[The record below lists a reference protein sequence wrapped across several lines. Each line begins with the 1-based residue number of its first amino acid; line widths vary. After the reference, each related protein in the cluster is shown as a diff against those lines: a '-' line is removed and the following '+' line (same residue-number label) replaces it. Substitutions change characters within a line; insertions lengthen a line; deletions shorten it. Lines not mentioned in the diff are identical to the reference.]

1 MAGPQLELVPE
12 GTGDTRVPPNDQAA
26 EMSTLGGML
35 LSPDAIVEVL
45 ELVRG
50 EDFYFPKHE
59 IIFNAINTVFSRSEP
74 TDVIMITE
82 QLTRDGNLTKIGGA
96 SYLHTL
102 ESSVPTAA
110 NASYYASIVAD
121 KAILRKLV
129 QSGTRI
135 TQLGYA
141 AEGDPSEL
149 VNDAQVEIFTIGR
162 AAGAQ
167 DAIVLRDAVNI
178 AVNEMEEQ
186 AKSAKEGLDIPT
198 GFRELDDVT
207 NGLHPGQLVLIAAR
221 PGLGKS
227 TLALDFARSAALRS
241 NVPTVFF
248 SLEMSASEISQR
260 LLSAESSV
268 PLSAIRKSKDL
279 KSEGWKRINTI
290 QSRLDDTP
298 LYIDDSPNLTLSE
311 IRAKCRRLKA
321 QHGIKLVIIDY
332 LQLMTSGKKV
342 ENRQQEVSEFS
353 RSMKLLAK
361 ELEVPVI
368 AISQLNRSSEAR
380 ADKRPMLSDLRESG
394 SIEQDADCV
403 MFVYREEYYLAN
415 REPKPGT
422 EEHAKWMS
430 DMHNAHGK
438 AEVIIAKQRHGPT
451 GTVTLAFEAEMTRF
465 SNYISD
471 EALPERM

>member
-35 LSPDAIVEVL
+35 LSSDAIADVL
-45 ELVRG
+45 ELVKA

-59 IIFNAINTVFSRSEP
+59 IIFNAINTVFSRQEP
-74 TDVIMITE
+74 TDVIMITD
-82 QLTRDGNLTKIGGA
+82 QLTREGNLNKIGGA

-141 AEGDPSEL
+141 AEGDPGEL

-162 AAGAQ
+162 SAGAQ
-167 DAIVLRDAVNI
+167 DAIVLRDAVKI
-178 AVNEMEEQ
+178 AVNEMEDQ

-207 NGLHPGQLVLIAAR
+207 NGLHPGQLILIAAR

-241 NVPTVFF
+241 RVPTVFF
-248 SLEMSASEISQR
+248 SLEMSATEISQR
-260 LLSAESSV
+260 LMSAETSV

-279 KSEGWKRINTI
+279 QSEGWKRINTL
-290 QSRLDDTP
+290 QPKLDDTP
-298 LYIDDSPNLTLSE
+298 LFIDDSPNLTLSE

-353 RSMKLLAK
+353 RSLKLLAK
-361 ELEVPVI
+361 ELGVPIV
-368 AISQLNRSSEAR
+368 ALSQLNRGPENSP
-380 ADKRPMLSDLRESG
+380 DKKPQLSHLRESG
-394 SIEQDADCV
+394 SLEQDADIV
-403 MFVYREEYYLAN
+403 LLLHRERFAEQGEN
-415 REPKPGT
+415 RN
-422 EEHAKWMS
+422 
-430 DMHNAHGK
+430 D
-438 AEVIIAKQRHGPT
+438 AEIHIAKHRNGEMRVLQ
-451 GTVTLAFEAEMTRF
+451 VLFEGHYSRF
-465 SNYISD
+465 SD
-471 EALPERM
+471 LAKM

>member
-35 LSPDAIVEVL
+35 LSKDAIVEVL
-45 ELVRG
+45 ELVRA
-50 EDFYFPKHE
+50 EDFYYPKHE
-59 IIFNAINTVFSRSEP
+59 IIFNAINAVFSRSEP
-74 TDVIMITE
+74 TDVIMITD
-82 QLTRDGNLTKIGGA
+82 QLTREGNLAKIGGA

-121 KAILRKLV
+121 KAVLRKLV

-135 TQLGYA
+135 SQMGFA

-149 VNDAQVEIFTIGR
+149 LNDAQVEIFSIGR

-167 DAIVLRDAVNI
+167 DALMLRDAVEI
-178 AVNEMEEQ
+178 AVKEMEHQ

-227 TLALDFARSAALRS
+227 TLALDFARSAALKS
-241 NVPTVFF
+241 NIPTVFF
-248 SLEMSASEISQR
+248 SLEMSATEISQR
-260 LLSAESSV
+260 LIAAETSV
-268 PLSAIRKSKDL
+268 PLTVIRKSKEMNN
-279 KSEGWKRINTI
+279 EGWKRINSVQARI
-290 QSRLDDTP
+290 GQTP

-311 IRAKCRRLKA
+311 IRAKCRRMKA
-321 QHGIKLVIIDY
+321 QLGIKLVIIDY

-353 RSMKLLAK
+353 RSLKLLAK
-361 ELEVPVI
+361 ELGVPVV
-368 AISQLNRSSEAR
+368 ALSQLNRGSEQSP
-380 ADKRPMLSDLRESG
+380 DKKPQLSNLRESG
-394 SIEQDADCV
+394 SLEQDADIV
-403 MFVYREEYYLAN
+403 LLLHRERFAEQGEN
-415 REPKPGT
+415 RNDAEI
-422 EEHAKWMS
+422 HIAKHRNGEMRVLRVQFEGIYSRFS
-430 DMHNAHGK
+430 DMAN
-438 AEVIIAKQRHGPT
+438 V
-451 GTVTLAFEAEMTRF
+451 
-465 SNYISD
+465 
-471 EALPERM
+471 

>member
-35 LSPDAIVEVL
+35 LSSDAIAEVL
-45 ELVRG
+45 ELVKG
-50 EDFYFPKHE
+50 EDFYYPKHE
-59 IIFNAINTVFSRSEP
+59 IIFNAINAVFSRSEP
-74 TDVIMITE
+74 TDVIMITD
-82 QLTRDGNLTKIGGA
+82 QLTRDGNLNKIGGA

-162 AAGAQ
+162 SAGAQ
-167 DAIVLRDAVNI
+167 DAIVLRDAVKI

-207 NGLHPGQLVLIAAR
+207 NGLHPGQLILIAAR

-241 NVPTVFF
+241 HVPTVFF
-248 SLEMSASEISQR
+248 SLEMSATEISQR
-260 LLSAESSV
+260 LLSAEKSV

-279 KSEGWKRINTI
+279 QSEGWKRINTL
-290 QSRLDDTP
+290 QPKLDDSP

-321 QHGIKLVIIDY
+321 QYGIKLVIIDY

-353 RSMKLLAK
+353 RSLKLLAK
-361 ELEVPVI
+361 ELDVPIV
-368 AISQLNRSSEAR
+368 ALSQLNRGPENSP
-380 ADKRPMLSDLRESG
+380 DKKPQLSHLRESG
-394 SIEQDADCV
+394 SLEQDADIV
-403 MFVYREEYYLAN
+403 LLLHRERFAEQGEN
-415 REPKPGT
+415 RN
-422 EEHAKWMS
+422 
-430 DMHNAHGK
+430 D
-438 AEVIIAKQRHGPT
+438 AEIHIAKHRNGEMRVLQ
-451 GTVTLAFEAEMTRF
+451 VLFEGHYSRF
-465 SNYISD
+465 SD
-471 EALPERM
+471 LAKM

>member
-35 LSPDAIVEVL
+35 LSSDAIADVL
-45 ELVRG
+45 ELVKA

-59 IIFNAINTVFSRSEP
+59 IIFNAINTVFSRQEP

-82 QLTRDGNLTKIGGA
+82 QLTRDGNLNKIGGA

-110 NASYYASIVAD
+110 NATYYASIVAD

-149 VNDAQVEIFTIGR
+149 VNDAQVEIFAIGR
-162 AAGAQ
+162 SAAAQ
-167 DAIVLRDAVNI
+167 DAVVLRDAIKI
-178 AVNEMEEQ
+178 AVNEMEDQ

-207 NGLHPGQLVLIAAR
+207 NGLQPGQLILIAAR

-241 NVPTVFF
+241 RVPTVFF
-248 SLEMSASEISQR
+248 SLEMSATEISQR
-260 LLSAESSV
+260 LMSAETSV

-279 KSEGWKRINTI
+279 QSEGWKRINTL
-290 QSRLDDTP
+290 QPKLDDIP

-311 IRAKCRRLKA
+311 IRAKCRRLKS
-321 QHGIKLVIIDY
+321 QFGIKLVIIDY

-353 RSMKLLAK
+353 RSLKLLAK
-361 ELEVPVI
+361 ELGVPIV
-368 AISQLNRSSEAR
+368 ALSQLNRGPESSP
-380 ADKRPMLSDLRESG
+380 DKKPQLSHLRESG
-394 SIEQDADCV
+394 SLEQDADIV
-403 MFVYREEYYLAN
+403 LLLHRERFAEQGEN
-415 REPKPGT
+415 RN
-422 EEHAKWMS
+422 
-430 DMHNAHGK
+430 D
-438 AEVIIAKQRHGPT
+438 AEIHIAKHRNGEMRVLQ
-451 GTVTLAFEAEMTRF
+451 VLFEGHYSRF
-465 SNYISD
+465 SD
-471 EALPERM
+471 LAKM

>member
-12 GTGDTRVPPNDQAA
+12 GMGDTRVPPNDQAA

-35 LSPDAIVEVL
+35 LSKDAIVEVL
-45 ELVRG
+45 ELVRA
-50 EDFYFPKHE
+50 EDFYYPKHE
-59 IIFNAINTVFSRSEP
+59 IIFNAINAVFSRSEP
-74 TDVIMITE
+74 TDVIMITD
-82 QLTRDGNLTKIGGA
+82 QLTREGNLAKIGGA

-121 KAILRKLV
+121 KAVLRKLV

-135 TQLGYA
+135 SQMGFA

-149 VNDAQVEIFTIGR
+149 LNDAQVEIFSIGR

-167 DAIVLRDAVNI
+167 DAMMLRDVVEI
-178 AVNEMEEQ
+178 AVKEMEHQ

-207 NGLHPGQLVLIAAR
+207 NGLHPGQLILIAAR

-227 TLALDFARSAALRS
+227 TLALDFARSAALKS

-248 SLEMSASEISQR
+248 SLEMSATEISQR
-260 LLSAESSV
+260 LIAAETSV
-268 PLSAIRKSKDL
+268 PLTVIRKSKEMNN
-279 KSEGWKRINTI
+279 EGWKRINSVQARI
-290 QSRLDDTP
+290 GDTP

-311 IRAKCRRLKA
+311 IRAKCRRMKA
-321 QHGIKLVIIDY
+321 QLGIKLVIIDY

-353 RSMKLLAK
+353 RSLKLLAK
-361 ELEVPVI
+361 ELGVPIV
-368 AISQLNRSSEAR
+368 ALSQLNRGSEQSP
-380 ADKRPMLSDLRESG
+380 DKKPQLSNLRESG
-394 SIEQDADCV
+394 SLEQDADIV
-403 MFVYREEYYLAN
+403 LLLHRERFAEQGEN
-415 REPKPGT
+415 RNDAEI
-422 EEHAKWMS
+422 HIAKHRNGEMRVLRVQFEGIYSRFS
-430 DMHNAHGK
+430 DM
-438 AEVIIAKQRHGPT
+438 GP
-451 GTVTLAFEAEMTRF
+451 ADRQ
-465 SNYISD
+465 I
-471 EALPERM
+471 

>member
-35 LSPDAIVEVL
+35 LSSDAIAEVL
-45 ELVRG
+45 ELVKG
-50 EDFYFPKHE
+50 EDFYYPKHE
-59 IIFNAINTVFSRSEP
+59 IIFNAINAVFSRSEP
-74 TDVIMITE
+74 TDVIMITD
-82 QLTRDGNLTKIGGA
+82 QLTRDGNLNKIGGA

-162 AAGAQ
+162 SAGAQ
-167 DAIVLRDAVNI
+167 DAIVLRDAVKI

-207 NGLHPGQLVLIAAR
+207 NGLHPGQLILIAAR

-248 SLEMSASEISQR
+248 SLEMSATEISQR
-260 LLSAESSV
+260 LLSAETSV

-279 KSEGWKRINTI
+279 QSEGWKRINTL
-290 QSRLDDTP
+290 QPKLDDSP

-321 QHGIKLVIIDY
+321 QYGIKLVIIDY

-353 RSMKLLAK
+353 RSLKLLAK
-361 ELEVPVI
+361 ELGVPIV
-368 AISQLNRSSEAR
+368 ALSQLNRGPENSP
-380 ADKRPMLSDLRESG
+380 DKKPQLSHLRESG
-394 SIEQDADCV
+394 SLEQDADIV
-403 MFVYREEYYLAN
+403 LLLHRERFAEQGEN
-415 REPKPGT
+415 RN
-422 EEHAKWMS
+422 
-430 DMHNAHGK
+430 D
-438 AEVIIAKQRHGPT
+438 AEIHIAKHRNGEMRVLQ
-451 GTVTLAFEAEMTRF
+451 VLFEGHYSRF
-465 SNYISD
+465 SD
-471 EALPERM
+471 LAKM

>member
-26 EMSTLGGML
+26 EMSTLGGKL
-35 LSPDAIVEVL
+35 LSSDAIADVL
-45 ELVRG
+45 ELVKA

-59 IIFNAINTVFSRSEP
+59 IIFNAINTVFSRQEP
-74 TDVIMITE
+74 TDVIMITD
-82 QLTRDGNLTKIGGA
+82 QLTRDGNLNKIGGA

-162 AAGAQ
+162 SAGAQ
-167 DAIVLRDAVNI
+167 DAIVLRDAVKV

-207 NGLHPGQLVLIAAR
+207 NGLHPGQLILIAAR

-241 NVPTVFF
+241 HVPTVFF
-248 SLEMSASEISQR
+248 SLEMSATEISQR
-260 LLSAESSV
+260 LMSAETNV

-279 KSEGWKRINTI
+279 QSEGWKRINTL
-290 QSRLDDTP
+290 QPKLDDTP

-353 RSMKLLAK
+353 RSLKLLAK
-361 ELEVPVI
+361 ELGVPIV
-368 AISQLNRSSEAR
+368 ALSQLNRGPENAP
-380 ADKRPMLSDLRESG
+380 DKKPQLSHLRESG
-394 SIEQDADCV
+394 SLEQDADIV
-403 MFVYREEYYLAN
+403 LLLHRERFAEQGEN
-415 REPKPGT
+415 RN
-422 EEHAKWMS
+422 
-430 DMHNAHGK
+430 D
-438 AEVIIAKQRHGPT
+438 AEIHIAKHRNGEMRVLQ
-451 GTVTLAFEAEMTRF
+451 VLFEGHYSRF
-465 SNYISD
+465 SD
-471 EALPERM
+471 LAKM

>member
-35 LSPDAIVEVL
+35 LSSDAIADVL
-45 ELVRG
+45 ELVKA

-59 IIFNAINTVFSRSEP
+59 IIFNAINTVFSRQEP
-74 TDVIMITE
+74 TDVIMITD
-82 QLTRDGNLTKIGGA
+82 QLTREGNLNKIGGA

-162 AAGAQ
+162 SAGAQ
-167 DAIVLRDAVNI
+167 DAIVLRDAVKI
-178 AVNEMEEQ
+178 AVNEMEDQ

-207 NGLHPGQLVLIAAR
+207 NGLHPGQLILIAAR

-241 NVPTVFF
+241 HVPTVFF
-248 SLEMSASEISQR
+248 SLEMSATEISQR
-260 LLSAESSV
+260 LMSAETSV

-279 KSEGWKRINTI
+279 QSEGWKRINTL
-290 QSRLDDTP
+290 QPKLDDTP
-298 LYIDDSPNLTLSE
+298 LFIDDSPNLTLSE

-353 RSMKLLAK
+353 RSLKLLAK
-361 ELEVPVI
+361 ELGVPIV
-368 AISQLNRSSEAR
+368 ALSQLNRGPENSP
-380 ADKRPMLSDLRESG
+380 DKKPQLSHLRESG
-394 SIEQDADCV
+394 SLEQDADIV
-403 MFVYREEYYLAN
+403 LLLHRERFAEQGEN
-415 REPKPGT
+415 RN
-422 EEHAKWMS
+422 
-430 DMHNAHGK
+430 D
-438 AEVIIAKQRHGPT
+438 AEIHIAKHRNGEMRVLQ
-451 GTVTLAFEAEMTRF
+451 VLFEGHYSRF
-465 SNYISD
+465 SD
-471 EALPERM
+471 LAKM

>member
-1 MAGPQLELVPE
+1 MAGPKLELVPE

-35 LSPDAIVEVL
+35 LSNDAIVEVL
-45 ELVRG
+45 ELIKG

-74 TDVIMITE
+74 TDVIMITD
-82 QLTRDGNLTKIGGA
+82 QLTRDGNLNKIGGA

-110 NASYYASIVAD
+110 SASYYASIVAD

-149 VNDAQVEIFTIGR
+149 VNDAQVEIFAIGR
-162 AAGAQ
+162 SAGAQ
-167 DAIVLRDAVNI
+167 DAIVLRDAVKI

-268 PLSAIRKSKDL
+268 PLNAIRKSKDL

-353 RSMKLLAK
+353 RSLKLLAK
-361 ELEVPVI
+361 ELSVPIV
-368 AISQLNRSSEAR
+368 ALSQLNRGPENAP
-380 ADKRPMLSDLRESG
+380 DKKPQLSHLRESG
-394 SIEQDADCV
+394 S
-403 MFVYREEYYLAN
+403 L
-415 REPKPGT
+415 
-422 EEHAKWMS
+422 
-430 DMHNAHGK
+430 
-438 AEVIIAKQRHGPT
+438 
-451 GTVTLAFEAEMTRF
+451 
-465 SNYISD
+465 
-471 EALPERM
+471 

>member
-35 LSPDAIVEVL
+35 LSKDAIVEVL
-45 ELVRG
+45 ELVHA
-50 EDFYFPKHE
+50 EDFYYPKHE
-59 IIFNAINTVFSRSEP
+59 IIFNAINAVFSRSEP
-74 TDVIMITE
+74 TDVIMITD
-82 QLTRDGNLTKIGGA
+82 QLTREGNLAKIGGA

-121 KAILRKLV
+121 KAVLRKLV

-135 TQLGYA
+135 SQMGFA

-149 VNDAQVEIFTIGR
+149 LNDAQVEIFSIGR

-167 DAIVLRDAVNI
+167 DAMMLRDAVEI
-178 AVNEMEEQ
+178 AVKEMEHQ

-207 NGLHPGQLVLIAAR
+207 NGLHPGQLILIAAR

-227 TLALDFARSAALRS
+227 TLALDFARSAALKS

-248 SLEMSASEISQR
+248 SLEMSATEISQR
-260 LLSAESSV
+260 LIAAETSV
-268 PLSAIRKSKDL
+268 PLTVIRKSKEMNN
-279 KSEGWKRINTI
+279 EGWKRINSVQARI
-290 QSRLDDTP
+290 GDTP

-311 IRAKCRRLKA
+311 IRAKCRRMKA
-321 QHGIKLVIIDY
+321 QLGIKLVIIDY

-353 RSMKLLAK
+353 RSLKLLAK
-361 ELEVPVI
+361 ELGVPVV
-368 AISQLNRSSEAR
+368 ALSQLNRGSEQSP
-380 ADKRPMLSDLRESG
+380 DKKPQLSNLRESG
-394 SIEQDADCV
+394 SLEQDADIV
-403 MFVYREEYYLAN
+403 LLLHRERFAEQGEN
-415 REPKPGT
+415 RNDAEI
-422 EEHAKWMS
+422 HIAKHRNGEMRVLRVQFEGIYSRFS
-430 DMHNAHGK
+430 DM
-438 AEVIIAKQRHGPT
+438 GP
-451 GTVTLAFEAEMTRF
+451 ADRQ
-465 SNYISD
+465 I
-471 EALPERM
+471 

>member
-35 LSPDAIVEVL
+35 LSKDAIVEVL
-45 ELVRG
+45 ELVRA
-50 EDFYFPKHE
+50 EDFYYPKHE
-59 IIFNAINTVFSRSEP
+59 IIFNAINAVFSRSEP
-74 TDVIMITE
+74 TDVIMITD
-82 QLTRDGNLTKIGGA
+82 QLTREGNLAKIGGA

-121 KAILRKLV
+121 KAVLRKLV

-135 TQLGYA
+135 SQMGFA

-149 VNDAQVEIFTIGR
+149 LNDAQVEIFSIGR

-167 DAIVLRDAVNI
+167 DALMLRDAVEI
-178 AVNEMEEQ
+178 AVKEMEHQ

-227 TLALDFARSAALRS
+227 TLALDFARSAALKS

-248 SLEMSASEISQR
+248 SLEMSATEISQR
-260 LLSAESSV
+260 LIAAETSV
-268 PLSAIRKSKDL
+268 PLTVIRKSKEMNN
-279 KSEGWKRINTI
+279 EGWKRINSVQARI
-290 QSRLDDTP
+290 GQTP

-311 IRAKCRRLKA
+311 IRAKCRRMKA
-321 QHGIKLVIIDY
+321 QLGIKLVIIDY

-353 RSMKLLAK
+353 RSLKLLAK
-361 ELEVPVI
+361 ELGVPVV
-368 AISQLNRSSEAR
+368 ALSQLNRGSEQSP
-380 ADKRPMLSDLRESG
+380 DKKPQLSNLRESG
-394 SIEQDADCV
+394 SLEQDADIV
-403 MFVYREEYYLAN
+403 LLLHRERFAEQGEN
-415 REPKPGT
+415 RNDAEI
-422 EEHAKWMS
+422 HIAKHRNGEMRVLRVQFEGIYSRFS
-430 DMHNAHGK
+430 DMAN
-438 AEVIIAKQRHGPT
+438 V
-451 GTVTLAFEAEMTRF
+451 
-465 SNYISD
+465 
-471 EALPERM
+471 

>member
-26 EMSTLGGML
+26 EMSTLGAML
-35 LSPDAIVEVL
+35 LSKDAITEVL

-74 TDVIMITE
+74 TDVIMITD
-82 QLTRDGNLTKIGGA
+82 QLTREGNLNKVGGA

-141 AEGDPSEL
+141 AEGDPTEL
-149 VNDAQVEIFTIGR
+149 VSDAQAEIFTIGR
-162 AAGAQ
+162 AAGSQ
-167 DAIVLRDAVNI
+167 DAIRLIDAVRV
-178 AVNEMEEQ
+178 AVDEMERQ
-186 AKSAKEGLDIPT
+186 AESVKEGLEIPT
-198 GFRELDDVT
+198 GFRELDEVT
-207 NGLHPGQLVLIAAR
+207 NGLHPGQLILIAAR

-227 TLALDFARSAALRS
+227 TLALDFARSAALKA

-248 SLEMSASEISQR
+248 SLEMSATEISQR
-260 LLSAESSV
+260 LLSAETSV

-279 KSEGWKRINTI
+279 KTEGWKRINSV
-290 QSRLDDTP
+290 QSRIDDTP
-298 LYIDDSPNLTLSE
+298 LFIDDSPNLTLSE

-321 QHGIKLVIIDY
+321 QHDIKLVIIDY
-332 LQLMTSGKKV
+332 LQLMTSGKRV
-342 ENRQQEVSEFS
+342 ESRQQEVSEFS
-353 RSMKLLAK
+353 RSLKLLAK
-361 ELEVPVI
+361 ELEVPIV
-368 AISQLNRSSEAR
+368 ALSQLNRGPEQAS
-380 ADKRPMLSDLRESG
+380 DKKPQLSHLRESG
-394 SIEQDADCV
+394 SLEQDADIV
-403 MFVYREEYYLAN
+403 LLLHRERFADQGEN
-415 REPKPGT
+415 RN
-422 EEHAKWMS
+422 
-430 DMHNAHGK
+430 D
-438 AEVIIAKQRHGPT
+438 AEIHIAKHRNGEMRILN
-451 GTVTLAFEAEMTRF
+451 VLFEGHYSRF
-465 SNYISD
+465 SDLAPI
-471 EALPERM
+471 

>member
-35 LSPDAIVEVL
+35 LSSDAIADVL
-45 ELVRG
+45 ELVKA

-59 IIFNAINTVFSRSEP
+59 IIFNAINTVFARQEP

-82 QLTRDGNLTKIGGA
+82 QLTRDGNLNKIGGA

-110 NASYYASIVAD
+110 NATYYASIVAD

-149 VNDAQVEIFTIGR
+149 VNDAQVEIFAIGR
-162 AAGAQ
+162 SAAAQ
-167 DAIVLRDAVNI
+167 DAVVLRDAIKI
-178 AVNEMEEQ
+178 AVNEMEDQ

-207 NGLHPGQLVLIAAR
+207 NGLQPGQLILIAAR

-241 NVPTVFF
+241 HVPTVFF
-248 SLEMSASEISQR
+248 SLEMSATEISQR
-260 LLSAESSV
+260 LMSAETSV

-279 KSEGWKRINTI
+279 QSEGWKRINTL
-290 QSRLDDTP
+290 QPKLDDIP

-311 IRAKCRRLKA
+311 IRAKCRRLKS
-321 QHGIKLVIIDY
+321 QYGIKLVIIDY

-353 RSMKLLAK
+353 RSLKLLAK
-361 ELEVPVI
+361 ELGVPIV
-368 AISQLNRSSEAR
+368 ALSQLNRGPESSP
-380 ADKRPMLSDLRESG
+380 DKKPQLSHLRESG
-394 SIEQDADCV
+394 SLEQDADIV
-403 MFVYREEYYLAN
+403 LLLHRERFAEQGEN
-415 REPKPGT
+415 RN
-422 EEHAKWMS
+422 
-430 DMHNAHGK
+430 D
-438 AEVIIAKQRHGPT
+438 AEIHIAKHRNGEMRVLQ
-451 GTVTLAFEAEMTRF
+451 VLFEGHYSRF
-465 SNYISD
+465 SD
-471 EALPERM
+471 LAKM

>member
-35 LSPDAIVEVL
+35 LSSDAIADVL
-45 ELVRG
+45 ELVKA

-59 IIFNAINTVFSRSEP
+59 IIFNAINTVFARQEP

-82 QLTRDGNLTKIGGA
+82 QLTRDGNLNKIGGA

-110 NASYYASIVAD
+110 NATYYASIVAD

-149 VNDAQVEIFTIGR
+149 VNDAQVEIFAIGR
-162 AAGAQ
+162 SAAAQ
-167 DAIVLRDAVNI
+167 DAVVLRDAIKI
-178 AVNEMEEQ
+178 AVNEMEDQ
-186 AKSAKEGLDIPT
+186 AKSAKEGLDSPT

-207 NGLHPGQLVLIAAR
+207 NGLQPGQLILIAAR

-241 NVPTVFF
+241 HVPTVFF
-248 SLEMSASEISQR
+248 SLEMSATEISQR
-260 LLSAESSV
+260 LMSAETSV

-279 KSEGWKRINTI
+279 QSEGWKRINTL
-290 QSRLDDTP
+290 QPKLDDIP

-311 IRAKCRRLKA
+311 IRAKCRRLKS
-321 QHGIKLVIIDY
+321 QYGIKLVIIDY

-353 RSMKLLAK
+353 RSLKLLAK
-361 ELEVPVI
+361 ELGVPIV
-368 AISQLNRSSEAR
+368 ALSQLNRGPESSP
-380 ADKRPMLSDLRESG
+380 DKKPQLSHLRESG
-394 SIEQDADCV
+394 SLEQDADIV
-403 MFVYREEYYLAN
+403 LLLHRERFAEQVEN
-415 REPKPGT
+415 RN
-422 EEHAKWMS
+422 
-430 DMHNAHGK
+430 D
-438 AEVIIAKQRHGPT
+438 AEIHIAKHRNGEMRVLQ
-451 GTVTLAFEAEMTRF
+451 VLFEGHYSRF
-465 SNYISD
+465 SD
-471 EALPERM
+471 LAKM

>member
-35 LSPDAIVEVL
+35 LSSDAIADVL
-45 ELVRG
+45 ELVKA

-59 IIFNAINTVFSRSEP
+59 IIFNAINTVFSRQEP
-74 TDVIMITE
+74 TDVIMITD
-82 QLTRDGNLTKIGGA
+82 QLTRDGNLNKIGGA

-162 AAGAQ
+162 SAGAQ
-167 DAIVLRDAVNI
+167 DAIVLRDAVKV

-207 NGLHPGQLVLIAAR
+207 NGLHPGQLILIAAR

-241 NVPTVFF
+241 HVPTVFF
-248 SLEMSASEISQR
+248 SLEMSATEISQR
-260 LLSAESSV
+260 LMSAETNV

-279 KSEGWKRINTI
+279 QSEGWKRINTL
-290 QSRLDDTP
+290 QPKLDDTP

-353 RSMKLLAK
+353 RSLKLLAK
-361 ELEVPVI
+361 ELGVPIV
-368 AISQLNRSSEAR
+368 ALSQLNRGPENAP
-380 ADKRPMLSDLRESG
+380 DKKPQLSHLRESG
-394 SIEQDADCV
+394 SLEQDADIV
-403 MFVYREEYYLAN
+403 LLLHRERFAEQGEN
-415 REPKPGT
+415 RN
-422 EEHAKWMS
+422 
-430 DMHNAHGK
+430 D
-438 AEVIIAKQRHGPT
+438 AEIHIAKHRNGEMRVLQ
-451 GTVTLAFEAEMTRF
+451 VLFEGHYSRF
-465 SNYISD
+465 SD
-471 EALPERM
+471 LAKM

>member
-1 MAGPQLELVPE
+1 MVGPQLELVPE

-35 LSPDAIVEVL
+35 LSGDAIADVL
-45 ELVRG
+45 ELVKA

-59 IIFNAINTVFSRSEP
+59 IIFNAINTVFARQEP

-82 QLTRDGNLTKIGGA
+82 QLTRDGNLNKIGGA

-110 NASYYASIVAD
+110 NATYYASIVAD

-149 VNDAQVEIFTIGR
+149 VNDAQVEIFAIGR
-162 AAGAQ
+162 SAAAQ
-167 DAIVLRDAVNI
+167 DAVVLRDAVKI
-178 AVNEMEEQ
+178 AVNEMEDQ

-207 NGLHPGQLVLIAAR
+207 NGLHPGQLILIAAR

-241 NVPTVFF
+241 HVPTVFF
-248 SLEMSASEISQR
+248 SLEMSATEISQR
-260 LLSAESSV
+260 LMSAETSV

-279 KSEGWKRINTI
+279 QSEGWKRINTL
-290 QSRLDDTP
+290 QPKLDDIP

-311 IRAKCRRLKA
+311 IRAKCRRLKS
-321 QHGIKLVIIDY
+321 QYGIKLVIIDY

-353 RSMKLLAK
+353 RSLKLLAK
-361 ELEVPVI
+361 ELGVPIV
-368 AISQLNRSSEAR
+368 ALSQLNRGPESSP
-380 ADKRPMLSDLRESG
+380 DKKPQLSHLRESG
-394 SIEQDADCV
+394 SLEQDADIV
-403 MFVYREEYYLAN
+403 LLLHRERFAEQGEN
-415 REPKPGT
+415 RN
-422 EEHAKWMS
+422 
-430 DMHNAHGK
+430 D
-438 AEVIIAKQRHGPT
+438 AEIHIAKHRNGEMRVLQ
-451 GTVTLAFEAEMTRF
+451 VLFEGHYSRF
-465 SNYISD
+465 SD
-471 EALPERM
+471 LAKM

>member
-1 MAGPQLELVPE
+1 MAGPQLELVPG

-35 LSPDAIVEVL
+35 LSKDAIVEVL
-45 ELVRG
+45 ELVRA
-50 EDFYFPKHE
+50 EDFYYPKHE
-59 IIFNAINTVFSRSEP
+59 IIFNAINAVFSRSEP
-74 TDVIMITE
+74 TDVIMITD
-82 QLTRDGNLTKIGGA
+82 QLTREGNLAKIGGA

-121 KAILRKLV
+121 KAVLRKLV

-135 TQLGYA
+135 SQMGFA

-149 VNDAQVEIFTIGR
+149 LNDAQVEIFSIGR

-167 DAIVLRDAVNI
+167 DAMMLRDAVEI
-178 AVNEMEEQ
+178 AVKEMEHQ

-227 TLALDFARSAALRS
+227 TLALDFARSAALKS
-241 NVPTVFF
+241 NIPTVFF
-248 SLEMSASEISQR
+248 SLEMSATEISQR
-260 LLSAESSV
+260 LIAAETSV
-268 PLSAIRKSKDL
+268 PLTVIRKSKEMNN
-279 KSEGWKRINTI
+279 EGWKRINSVQARI
-290 QSRLDDTP
+290 GQTP

-311 IRAKCRRLKA
+311 IRAKCRRMKA
-321 QHGIKLVIIDY
+321 QLGIKLVIIDY

-353 RSMKLLAK
+353 RSLKLLAK
-361 ELEVPVI
+361 ELGVPVV
-368 AISQLNRSSEAR
+368 ALSQLNRGSEQSP
-380 ADKRPMLSDLRESG
+380 DKKPQLSNLRESG
-394 SIEQDADCV
+394 SLEQDADIV
-403 MFVYREEYYLAN
+403 LLLHRERFAEQGEN
-415 REPKPGT
+415 RNDAEI
-422 EEHAKWMS
+422 HIAKHRNGEMRVLRVQFEGIYSRFS
-430 DMHNAHGK
+430 DMAN
-438 AEVIIAKQRHGPT
+438 V
-451 GTVTLAFEAEMTRF
+451 
-465 SNYISD
+465 
-471 EALPERM
+471 

>member
-35 LSPDAIVEVL
+35 LSSDAIADVL
-45 ELVRG
+45 ELVKA

-59 IIFNAINTVFSRSEP
+59 IIFNAINTVFSRQEP
-74 TDVIMITE
+74 TDVIMITD
-82 QLTRDGNLTKIGGA
+82 QLTREGNLNKIGGA

-162 AAGAQ
+162 SAGAQ
-167 DAIVLRDAVNI
+167 DAIVLRDAVKI
-178 AVNEMEEQ
+178 AVNEMEDQ

-207 NGLHPGQLVLIAAR
+207 NGLHPGQLILIAAR

-241 NVPTVFF
+241 HVPTVFF

-260 LLSAESSV
+260 LMSAETSV

-279 KSEGWKRINTI
+279 QSEGWKRINTL
-290 QSRLDDTP
+290 QPKLDDIP
-298 LYIDDSPNLTLSE
+298 LFIDDSPNLTLSE

-353 RSMKLLAK
+353 RSLKLLAK
-361 ELEVPVI
+361 ELGVPIV
-368 AISQLNRSSEAR
+368 ALSQLNRGPENSP
-380 ADKRPMLSDLRESG
+380 DKKPQLSHLRESG
-394 SIEQDADCV
+394 SLEQDADIV
-403 MFVYREEYYLAN
+403 LLLHRERFAEQGEN
-415 REPKPGT
+415 RN
-422 EEHAKWMS
+422 
-430 DMHNAHGK
+430 D
-438 AEVIIAKQRHGPT
+438 AEIHIAKHRNGEMRVLQ
-451 GTVTLAFEAEMTRF
+451 VLFEGHYSRF
-465 SNYISD
+465 SD
-471 EALPERM
+471 LAKM

>member
-1 MAGPQLELVPE
+1 MAGPQLELVPQ

-35 LSPDAIVEVL
+35 LSSDAIANVL
-45 ELVRG
+45 ELVKA

-59 IIFNAINTVFSRSEP
+59 IIFNAINTVFSRQEP
-74 TDVIMITE
+74 TDVIMITD
-82 QLTRDGNLTKIGGA
+82 QLTRDGNLNKIGGA

-110 NASYYASIVAD
+110 NATYYASIVAD

-149 VNDAQVEIFTIGR
+149 VNDAQVEIFAIGR
-162 AAGAQ
+162 SAGAQ
-167 DAIVLRDAVNI
+167 DAIVLRDAVEI
-178 AVNEMEEQ
+178 AVKEMDDQ

-207 NGLHPGQLVLIAAR
+207 NGLHPGQLILIAAR

-241 NVPTVFF
+241 HVPTVFF
-248 SLEMSASEISQR
+248 SLEMSATEISQR
-260 LLSAESSV
+260 LMSAETSV

-279 KSEGWKRINTI
+279 QSEGWKRINTL
-290 QSRLDDTP
+290 QPKLDDIP

-311 IRAKCRRLKA
+311 IRAKCRRLKS
-321 QHGIKLVIIDY
+321 QYGIKLVIIDY

-353 RSMKLLAK
+353 RSLKLLAK
-361 ELEVPVI
+361 ELEVPIV
-368 AISQLNRSSEAR
+368 ALSQLNRGPESSP
-380 ADKRPMLSDLRESG
+380 DKKPQLSHLRESG
-394 SIEQDADCV
+394 SLEQDADIV
-403 MFVYREEYYLAN
+403 LLLHRERFAEQGEN
-415 REPKPGT
+415 RN
-422 EEHAKWMS
+422 
-430 DMHNAHGK
+430 D
-438 AEVIIAKQRHGPT
+438 AEIHIAKHRNGEMRVLQ
-451 GTVTLAFEAEMTRF
+451 VLFEGHYSRF
-465 SNYISD
+465 SD
-471 EALPERM
+471 LAKM

>member
-35 LSPDAIVEVL
+35 LSSDAIADVL
-45 ELVRG
+45 ELVKA

-59 IIFNAINTVFSRSEP
+59 IIFNAINTVFSRQEP
-74 TDVIMITE
+74 TDVIMITD
-82 QLTRDGNLTKIGGA
+82 QLTREGNLNKIGGA

-162 AAGAQ
+162 SAGAQ
-167 DAIVLRDAVNI
+167 DAIVLRDAVKI
-178 AVNEMEEQ
+178 AVNEMEDQ

-207 NGLHPGQLVLIAAR
+207 NGLHPGQLILIAAR

-241 NVPTVFF
+241 HVPTVFF
-248 SLEMSASEISQR
+248 SLEMSATEISQR
-260 LLSAESSV
+260 LMSAETSV

-279 KSEGWKRINTI
+279 QSEGWKRINTL
-290 QSRLDDTP
+290 QPKLDDTP
-298 LYIDDSPNLTLSE
+298 LFIDDSPNLTLSE

-321 QHGIKLVIIDY
+321 QHGIKLVLLDY

-353 RSMKLLAK
+353 RSLKLLAK
-361 ELEVPVI
+361 ELGVPIV
-368 AISQLNRSSEAR
+368 ALSQLNRGPENSP
-380 ADKRPMLSDLRESG
+380 DKKPQLSHLRESG
-394 SIEQDADCV
+394 SLEQDADIV
-403 MFVYREEYYLAN
+403 LLLHRERFAEQGEN
-415 REPKPGT
+415 RN
-422 EEHAKWMS
+422 
-430 DMHNAHGK
+430 D
-438 AEVIIAKQRHGPT
+438 AEIHIAKHRNGEMRVLQ
-451 GTVTLAFEAEMTRF
+451 VLFEGHYSRF
-465 SNYISD
+465 SD
-471 EALPERM
+471 LAKM

>member
-35 LSPDAIVEVL
+35 LSSDAIADVL
-45 ELVRG
+45 ELVKA

-59 IIFNAINTVFSRSEP
+59 IIFNAINTVFARQEP

-82 QLTRDGNLTKIGGA
+82 QLTRDGNLNKIGGA

-110 NASYYASIVAD
+110 NATYYASIVAD

-149 VNDAQVEIFTIGR
+149 VNDAQVEIFAIGR
-162 AAGAQ
+162 SAAAQ
-167 DAIVLRDAVNI
+167 DAVVLRDAIKI
-178 AVNEMEEQ
+178 AVNEMEDQ

-207 NGLHPGQLVLIAAR
+207 NGLQPGQLILIAAR

-241 NVPTVFF
+241 RVPTVFF
-248 SLEMSASEISQR
+248 SLEMSATEISQR
-260 LLSAESSV
+260 LMSAETSV

-279 KSEGWKRINTI
+279 QSEGWKRINTL
-290 QSRLDDTP
+290 QPKLDDIP

-311 IRAKCRRLKA
+311 IRAKCRRLKS
-321 QHGIKLVIIDY
+321 QYGIKLVIIDY

-353 RSMKLLAK
+353 RSLKLLAK
-361 ELEVPVI
+361 ELGVPIV
-368 AISQLNRSSEAR
+368 ALSQLNRGPESSP
-380 ADKRPMLSDLRESG
+380 DKKPQLSHLRESG
-394 SIEQDADCV
+394 SLEQDADIV
-403 MFVYREEYYLAN
+403 LLLHRERFAEQGEN
-415 REPKPGT
+415 RN
-422 EEHAKWMS
+422 
-430 DMHNAHGK
+430 D
-438 AEVIIAKQRHGPT
+438 AEIHIAKHRNGEMRVLQ
-451 GTVTLAFEAEMTRF
+451 VLFEGHYSRF
-465 SNYISD
+465 SD
-471 EALPERM
+471 LAKM

>member
-1 MAGPQLELVPE
+1 MAGPQLELVPQ

-35 LSPDAIVEVL
+35 LSSDAIADVL
-45 ELVRG
+45 ELVKA

-59 IIFNAINTVFSRSEP
+59 IIFNAINTVFSRQEP
-74 TDVIMITE
+74 TDVIMITD
-82 QLTRDGNLTKIGGA
+82 QLTRDGNLNKIGGA

-110 NASYYASIVAD
+110 NATYYASIVAD

-149 VNDAQVEIFTIGR
+149 VNDAQVEIFAIGR
-162 AAGAQ
+162 SAGAQ
-167 DAIVLRDAVNI
+167 DAIVLRDAVEI
-178 AVNEMEEQ
+178 AVKEMDDQ
-186 AKSAKEGLDIPT
+186 AKSAREGLDIPT

-207 NGLHPGQLVLIAAR
+207 NGLHPGQLILIAAR

-241 NVPTVFF
+241 HVPTVFF
-248 SLEMSASEISQR
+248 SLEMSATEISQR
-260 LLSAESSV
+260 LMSAETSV

-279 KSEGWKRINTI
+279 QSEGWKRINTL
-290 QSRLDDTP
+290 QPKLDDIP

-311 IRAKCRRLKA
+311 IRAKCRRLKS
-321 QHGIKLVIIDY
+321 QYGIKLVIIDY

-353 RSMKLLAK
+353 RSLKLLAK
-361 ELEVPVI
+361 ELEVPIV
-368 AISQLNRSSEAR
+368 ALSQLNRGPESSP
-380 ADKRPMLSDLRESG
+380 DKKPQLSHLRESG
-394 SIEQDADCV
+394 SLEQDADIV
-403 MFVYREEYYLAN
+403 LLLHRERFAEQGEN
-415 REPKPGT
+415 RN
-422 EEHAKWMS
+422 
-430 DMHNAHGK
+430 D
-438 AEVIIAKQRHGPT
+438 AEIHIAKHRNGEMRVLQ
-451 GTVTLAFEAEMTRF
+451 VLFEGHYSRF
-465 SNYISD
+465 SD
-471 EALPERM
+471 LAKM

>member
-35 LSPDAIVEVL
+35 LSSDAIADVL
-45 ELVRG
+45 ELVKA

-59 IIFNAINTVFSRSEP
+59 IIFNAINTVFSRQEP
-74 TDVIMITE
+74 TDVIMITD
-82 QLTRDGNLTKIGGA
+82 QLTRDGNLNKIGGA

-162 AAGAQ
+162 SAGAQ
-167 DAIVLRDAVNI
+167 DAIVLRDAVKV

-207 NGLHPGQLVLIAAR
+207 NGLHPGQPILIAAR

-241 NVPTVFF
+241 HVPTVFF
-248 SLEMSASEISQR
+248 SLEMSATEISQR
-260 LLSAESSV
+260 LMSAETNV

-279 KSEGWKRINTI
+279 QSEGWKRINTL
-290 QSRLDDTP
+290 QPKLDDTP

-353 RSMKLLAK
+353 RSLKLLAK
-361 ELEVPVI
+361 ELGVPIV
-368 AISQLNRSSEAR
+368 ALSQLNRGPENAP
-380 ADKRPMLSDLRESG
+380 DKKPQLSHLRESG
-394 SIEQDADCV
+394 SLEQDADIV
-403 MFVYREEYYLAN
+403 LLLHRERFAEQGEN
-415 REPKPGT
+415 RN
-422 EEHAKWMS
+422 
-430 DMHNAHGK
+430 D
-438 AEVIIAKQRHGPT
+438 AEIHIAKHRNGEMRVLQ
-451 GTVTLAFEAEMTRF
+451 VLFEGHYSRF
-465 SNYISD
+465 SD
-471 EALPERM
+471 LAKM

>member
-35 LSPDAIVEVL
+35 LSSDAIADVL
-45 ELVRG
+45 ELVKA

-59 IIFNAINTVFSRSEP
+59 IIFNAINTVFSRQEP

-82 QLTRDGNLTKIGGA
+82 QLTRDGNLNKIGGA

-110 NASYYASIVAD
+110 NATYYASIVAD

-149 VNDAQVEIFTIGR
+149 VNDAQVEIFAIGR
-162 AAGAQ
+162 SAGAQ
-167 DAIVLRDAVNI
+167 DAVVLRDAIKI
-178 AVNEMEEQ
+178 AVNEMEDQ

-207 NGLHPGQLVLIAAR
+207 NGLQPGQLILIAAR

-241 NVPTVFF
+241 HVPTVFF
-248 SLEMSASEISQR
+248 SLEMSATEISQR
-260 LLSAESSV
+260 LMSAETSV

-279 KSEGWKRINTI
+279 QSEGWKRINTL
-290 QSRLDDTP
+290 QPKLDDIP

-311 IRAKCRRLKA
+311 IRAKCRRLKS
-321 QHGIKLVIIDY
+321 QYGIKLVIIDY

-353 RSMKLLAK
+353 RSLKLLAK
-361 ELEVPVI
+361 ELGVPIV
-368 AISQLNRSSEAR
+368 ALSQLNRGPESSP
-380 ADKRPMLSDLRESG
+380 DKKPQLSHLRESG
-394 SIEQDADCV
+394 SLEQDADIV
-403 MFVYREEYYLAN
+403 LLLHRERFAEQGEN
-415 REPKPGT
+415 RN
-422 EEHAKWMS
+422 
-430 DMHNAHGK
+430 D
-438 AEVIIAKQRHGPT
+438 AEIHIAKHRNGEMRVLQ
-451 GTVTLAFEAEMTRF
+451 VLFEGHYSRF
-465 SNYISD
+465 SD
-471 EALPERM
+471 LAKM

>member
-1 MAGPQLELVPE
+1 MVGPQLELVPE
-12 GTGDTRVPPNDQAA
+12 GTGDTRFPPNDQAA

-35 LSPDAIVEVL
+35 LSGDAIADVL
-45 ELVRG
+45 ELVKA

-59 IIFNAINTVFSRSEP
+59 IIFNAINTVFARQEP

-82 QLTRDGNLTKIGGA
+82 QLTRDGNLNKIGGA

-110 NASYYASIVAD
+110 NATYYASIVAD

-149 VNDAQVEIFTIGR
+149 VNDAQVEIFAIGR
-162 AAGAQ
+162 SAAAQ
-167 DAIVLRDAVNI
+167 DAVVLRDAVKI
-178 AVNEMEEQ
+178 AVNEMEDQ

-207 NGLHPGQLVLIAAR
+207 NGLHPGQLILIAAR

-241 NVPTVFF
+241 HVPTVFF
-248 SLEMSASEISQR
+248 SLEMSATEISQR
-260 LLSAESSV
+260 LMSAETSV
-268 PLSAIRKSKDL
+268 PLRAIRKSKDL
-279 KSEGWKRINTI
+279 QSECWKRINTL
-290 QSRLDDTP
+290 QPKLDDIP

-311 IRAKCRRLKA
+311 IRAKCRRLKS
-321 QHGIKLVIIDY
+321 QYGIKLVIIDY

-353 RSMKLLAK
+353 RSLKLLAK
-361 ELEVPVI
+361 ELGVPIV
-368 AISQLNRSSEAR
+368 ALSQLNRGPESSP
-380 ADKRPMLSDLRESG
+380 DKKPQLSHLRESG
-394 SIEQDADCV
+394 SLEQDADIV
-403 MFVYREEYYLAN
+403 LLLHRERFAEQGEN
-415 REPKPGT
+415 RN
-422 EEHAKWMS
+422 
-430 DMHNAHGK
+430 D
-438 AEVIIAKQRHGPT
+438 AEIHIAKHRNGEMRVLQ
-451 GTVTLAFEAEMTRF
+451 VLFEGHYSRF
-465 SNYISD
+465 SD
-471 EALPERM
+471 LAKM

>member
-82 QLTRDGNLTKIGGA
+82 QLTRDGNLNKIGGA

-167 DAIVLRDAVNI
+167 NAIVLRDDHR
-178 AVNEMEEQ
+178 
-186 AKSAKEGLDIPT
+186 LPT
-198 GFRELDDVT
+198 ER
-207 NGLHPGQLVLIAAR
+207 
-221 PGLGKS
+221 
-227 TLALDFARSAALRS
+227 
-241 NVPTVFF
+241 
-248 SLEMSASEISQR
+248 
-260 LLSAESSV
+260 
-268 PLSAIRKSKDL
+268 
-279 KSEGWKRINTI
+279 
-290 QSRLDDTP
+290 
-298 LYIDDSPNLTLSE
+298 
-311 IRAKCRRLKA
+311 
-321 QHGIKLVIIDY
+321 
-332 LQLMTSGKKV
+332 
-342 ENRQQEVSEFS
+342 
-353 RSMKLLAK
+353 
-361 ELEVPVI
+361 
-368 AISQLNRSSEAR
+368 
-380 ADKRPMLSDLRESG
+380 
-394 SIEQDADCV
+394 
-403 MFVYREEYYLAN
+403 
-415 REPKPGT
+415 
-422 EEHAKWMS
+422 
-430 DMHNAHGK
+430 K
-438 AEVIIAKQRHGPT
+438 AEA
-451 GTVTLAFEAEMTRF
+451 
-465 SNYISD
+465 
-471 EALPERM
+471 

>member
-35 LSPDAIVEVL
+35 LSSDAIAEVL
-45 ELVRG
+45 ELVKG
-50 EDFYFPKHE
+50 EDFYYPKHE
-59 IIFNAINTVFSRSEP
+59 IIFNAINAVFSRSEP
-74 TDVIMITE
+74 TDVIMITD
-82 QLTRDGNLTKIGGA
+82 QLTRDGNLNKIGGA

-162 AAGAQ
+162 SAGAQ
-167 DAIVLRDAVNI
+167 DAIVLRDAVKI

-207 NGLHPGQLVLIAAR
+207 NGLHPGQLILIAAR

-248 SLEMSASEISQR
+248 SLEMSATEISQR
-260 LLSAESSV
+260 LLSAETSV

-279 KSEGWKRINTI
+279 QSEGWKRINTL
-290 QSRLDDTP
+290 QPKLDDSP

-321 QHGIKLVIIDY
+321 QYGIKLVIIDY

-353 RSMKLLAK
+353 RSLKLLAK
-361 ELEVPVI
+361 ELDVPIV
-368 AISQLNRSSEAR
+368 ALSQLNRGPENSP
-380 ADKRPMLSDLRESG
+380 DKKPQLSHLRESG
-394 SIEQDADCV
+394 SLEQDADIV
-403 MFVYREEYYLAN
+403 LLLHRERFAEQGEN
-415 REPKPGT
+415 RN
-422 EEHAKWMS
+422 
-430 DMHNAHGK
+430 D
-438 AEVIIAKQRHGPT
+438 AEIHIAKHRNGEMRVLQ
-451 GTVTLAFEAEMTRF
+451 VLFEGHYSRF
-465 SNYISD
+465 SD
-471 EALPERM
+471 LAKM

>member
-35 LSPDAIVEVL
+35 LSKDAIVEVL
-45 ELVRG
+45 ELVRA
-50 EDFYFPKHE
+50 EDFYYPKHE
-59 IIFNAINTVFSRSEP
+59 IIFNAINAVFSRSEP
-74 TDVIMITE
+74 TDVIMITD
-82 QLTRDGNLTKIGGA
+82 QLTREGNLAKIGGA

-121 KAILRKLV
+121 KAVLRKLV

-135 TQLGYA
+135 SQMGFA

-149 VNDAQVEIFTIGR
+149 LNDAQVEIFSIGR

-167 DAIVLRDAVNI
+167 DAMMLRDAVEI
-178 AVNEMEEQ
+178 AVKEMEHQ

-227 TLALDFARSAALRS
+227 TLALDFARSAALKS

-248 SLEMSASEISQR
+248 SLEMSATEISQR
-260 LLSAESSV
+260 LIAAETSV
-268 PLSAIRKSKDL
+268 PLTVIRKSKEMNN
-279 KSEGWKRINTI
+279 EGWKRINSVQARI
-290 QSRLDDTP
+290 GQTP

-311 IRAKCRRLKA
+311 IRAKCRRMKA
-321 QHGIKLVIIDY
+321 QLGIKLVIIDY

-353 RSMKLLAK
+353 RSLKLLAK
-361 ELEVPVI
+361 ELGVPVV
-368 AISQLNRSSEAR
+368 ALSQLNRGSEQSP
-380 ADKRPMLSDLRESG
+380 DKKPQLSNLRESG
-394 SIEQDADCV
+394 SLEQDADIV
-403 MFVYREEYYLAN
+403 LLLHRERFAEQGEN
-415 REPKPGT
+415 RNDAEI
-422 EEHAKWMS
+422 HIAKHRNGEMRVLRVQFEGIYSRFS
-430 DMHNAHGK
+430 DMAN
-438 AEVIIAKQRHGPT
+438 V
-451 GTVTLAFEAEMTRF
+451 
-465 SNYISD
+465 
-471 EALPERM
+471 